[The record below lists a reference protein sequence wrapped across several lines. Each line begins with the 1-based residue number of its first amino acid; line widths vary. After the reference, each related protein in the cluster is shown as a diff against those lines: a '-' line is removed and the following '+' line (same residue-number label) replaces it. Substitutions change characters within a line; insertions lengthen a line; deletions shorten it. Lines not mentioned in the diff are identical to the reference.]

1 MRRYVLEILDQRM
14 SKDRGRRFD
23 QGQLPHWIGGSD
35 CQPTLDITGAM
46 SPRNRAFHLLPT
58 SFSCWTNR
66 QRWSRKRVTNPPRLK
81 GAARWSKSRAHP
93 RKVEHAG
100 LKARQACLT
109 DINVQKNQRMD
120 SHNTRYD
127 LMTPPQRQSRTQSI
141 CTPQAFLGARIDDDD
156 EQIPAINWRKY
167 PQVLDELR
175 RWMAA
180 NHEEGIMEEDC
191 EELFKLFN
199 IDRRSSVYSAPVRK
213 VLRRRLLRKA
223 KDLMATASPHK
234 AAVVFS
240 ETKADSRD
248 SGQRVRAWA
257 RDVHSH
263 HDDDDDDDD
272 HRQTD
277 QLSPVAGP
285 AGTQPRMPSPRS
297 ATQTGHQQPPD
308 QTPRGRLSKLA
319 PWSWVTPKTRPM
331 EPHDHAAPKETA
343 AAPTVQPARSDSSS
357 SSQGKWEEDANDEG
371 YDDGPDTPPSAAESV
386 RKCKLDYAFAQ
397 SSETKH
403 HARLVGLYDRFQRFS
418 PKTEKEAS
426 AIATAVQNEAEVLH
440 GKILKW
446 HKRRLEAFHRLN
458 MAQQKGGRHVE
469 GKGKKRPEI

>member
-1 MRRYVLEILDQRM
+1 
-14 SKDRGRRFD
+14 
-23 QGQLPHWIGGSD
+23 
-35 CQPTLDITGAM
+35 
-46 SPRNRAFHLLPT
+46 
-58 SFSCWTNR
+58 
-66 QRWSRKRVTNPPRLK
+66 
-81 GAARWSKSRAHP
+81 
-93 RKVEHAG
+93 
-100 LKARQACLT
+100 
-109 DINVQKNQRMD
+109 
-120 SHNTRYD
+120 
-127 LMTPPQRQSRTQSI
+127 
-141 CTPQAFLGARIDDDD
+141 
-156 EQIPAINWRKY
+156 
-167 PQVLDELR
+167 
-175 RWMAA
+175 MAA
-180 NHEEGIMEEDC
+180 NDAAREEGIMEEDC

-234 AAVVFS
+234 AAVVSS

-272 HRQTD
+272 DRRQTD

-285 AGTQPRMPSPRS
+285 SGTQQRMRSPRS

-331 EPHDHAAPKETA
+331 EPHDRAAPKETA

-357 SSQGKWEEDANDEG
+357 SSSSSSQGEWEEDAKDEG
-371 YDDGPDTPPSAAESV
+371 YDDGPDTAPSATESI
-386 RKCKLDYAFAQ
+386 RQCKLDYAFAQ

-458 MAQQKGGRHVE
+458 VAQQKGTRHME
-469 GKGKKRPEI
+469 GKGKKRSGI